1 MSTRPSSPSRPHSS
15 KNPAALKPSRRAS
28 QTAVLHLCPD
38 LEPGDPAREAVE
50 LAVLTQ
56 RSGWRSLITS
66 GGGPLVTEAERAA
79 VRHTRM
85 PLDRRGIFTSWR
97 NRVHLEALF
106 QRERPALIHAH
117 GFEVLPRAYSLARTH
132 RLPLV
137 VDLTQPLPDQ
147 PRIHRLLANLGR
159 VQCLLRVPSDYMLN
173 QLQDVFQVIPDYIRP
188 VAPGVDLHWHN
199 SAAISTE
206 RMQNLTR
213 LWRLPEQ
220 ATVILVPMPLC
231 EGFGHS
237 IFLQALASMKSENL
251 FAVLI
256 GTDRQSPGL
265 RAELENQVN
274 QLGLN
279 GKIVMPEF
287 CMDWPTAFWLAS
299 VVVAPNSLPR
309 GQARELL
316 AAQAVGRPVIVTDTG
331 ANSEMVRSG
340 ETAWVIP
347 PDNVQALAD
356 ALREAIHLDTE
367 QRLGLA
373 EHTRDFIAGT
383 FPQDVWF
390 QGIMEIY
397 QSLLRLPAQ
406 VKAKAA

>member
-1 MSTRPSSPSRPHSS
+1 MSKPSSSVRPHST
-15 KNPAALKPSRRAS
+15 KNPATLKPSRRAS

-56 RSGWRSLITS
+56 RSGWRALISS
-66 GGGPLVTEAERAA
+66 GGGHLVTEAERAA

-85 PLDRRGIFTSWR
+85 PLDRRSLFASWR
-97 NRVHLEALF
+97 NRVHLETLF

-117 GFEVLPRAYSLARTH
+117 GFDVLPRAYNLARAH

-147 PRIHRLLANLGR
+147 PRTHRLLANLGK
-159 VQCLLRVPSDYMLN
+159 VQCLLRVPSDYMQQ
-173 QLQDVFQVIPDYIRP
+173 QLETIFQVIPDYIRP
-188 VAPGVDLHWHN
+188 VAPGVDLAWN
-199 SAAISTE
+199 NAAAISAE
-206 RMQNLTR
+206 RMQNLSR

-220 ATVILVPMPLC
+220 ATVILVPMPLH
-231 EGFGHS
+231 EEFGHTV
-237 IFLQALASMKSENL
+237 FLKALASLKNENL

-256 GTDRQSPGL
+256 GTDRQSPGQ
-265 RAELENQVN
+265 REELEDQVN
-274 QLGLN
+274 NLGLN
-279 GKIVMPEF
+279 GKVLMPEF

-299 VVVAPNSLPR
+299 VVVAPNSRPR

-316 AAQAVGRPVIVTDTG
+316 AAQAMGRPVIVTDTG
-331 ANSEMVRSG
+331 ANGEMVRRG

-347 PDNVQALAD
+347 PNDAPALAD
-356 ALREAIHLDTE
+356 SLREAIHLDTE

-373 EHTRDFIAGT
+373 QHTRDFIAEA
-383 FPQDVWF
+383 FPQDAWF
-390 QGIMEIY
+390 RGMMDIY
-397 QSLLRLPAQ
+397 QELLRMPGQITAR
-406 VKAKAA
+406 AA